1 MSPIKKP
8 LLRSENEKMNNSQIS
23 IVHIRN
29 PKKNPYFR
37 IYIYIYIVASYCNAK
52 VCYEKSDVTR

>member
-1 MSPIKKP
+1 MSLIKKP

-23 IVHIRN
+23 IVHICN

-37 IYIYIYIVASYCNAK
+37 KECLYIC
-52 VCYEKSDVTR
+52 RLP